1 MDKGLNLMKNYEK
14 IERVFT
20 KDDKLI
26 DFLTNKEKYSKKNK
40 WYSQHTYLI
49 NSLKVFI
56 NITKHLKSEIW

>member
-40 WYSQHTYLI
+40 
-49 NSLKVFI
+49 
-56 NITKHLKSEIW
+56 